1 MSLKQGWHN
10 YVRILRDAFWR
21 MTAEEKQAFL
31 RKVST
36 IITVGVGTLSIVVF
50 YPLIPP
56 HIRLVVTPL
65 WLLMCWFLGDKV
77 VTSVVLA
84 RLELRIEDTA
94 HVPIEA
100 KARDKLMSLP
110 PRQRMVLLLRASRLV
125 FLGVGAL
132 GIAIAYPLITTFPAW
147 IAAAQVFYLSWCLA
161 GLAVDII
168 LRNWLD
174 KD

>member
-1 MSLKQGWHN
+1 MSLKQGWHS

-21 MTAEEKQAFL
+21 MTAQEQQALL

-36 IITVGVGTLSIVVF
+36 IITVGVGTLSIVVL

-56 HIRLVVTPL
+56 HVRLVFTPL
-65 WLLMCWFLGDKV
+65 WLLICWFLGNKV
-77 VTSVVLA
+77 VTPVVLA
-84 RLELRIEDTA
+84 RLDLRIEDDA
-94 HVPIEA
+94 HVSIET
-100 KARDKLMSLP
+100 RVRNKLMRFP
-110 PRQRMVLLLRASRLV
+110 HRQRIVLLLRASRLV
-125 FLGVGAL
+125 FLGVGAV
-132 GIAIAYPLITTFPAW
+132 GIAVAYPLITTFPAW